1 MAWLWLHSLI
11 LLAVTFTGGLW
22 LGRAISALTTQRV
35 PAPRA
40 ESLTLDEETETYPA
54 YHGTEPVHQPEPV
67 PAVAEPIAVPPAA
80 VEPEPLPPA
89 PPPPVQV
96 VPEPIIMPVAAQ
108 IRVRATMLFPVN
120 QFGVI
125 TITQAPD
132 AHIVAQGLM

>member
-40 ESLTLDEETETYPA
+40 ESLVPEEETETYPA
-54 YHGTEPVHQPEPV
+54 YHGTLPVSVPEPL
-67 PAVAEPIAVPPAA
+67 PAIAEPIAVPLAV
-80 VEPEPLPPA
+80 VEPDAPPPA
-89 PPPPVQV
+89 PPPPVHV
-96 VPEPIIMPVAAQ
+96 VPDPIILPVAAQ

-125 TITQAPD
+125 TITQAPE
-132 AHIVAQGLM
+132 AHMVTERLM